1 MIKTDRIFVA
11 GHNGMV
17 GSAIYRSLIRNGFE
31 NIIVKSS
38 SELDLT
44 NQQMVIDFFRNSK
57 IDYVFLAAAKVGG
70 IMANNLYGG
79 DFIYK
84 NLMIEANVIK
94 ASQEYGL
101 KKLLFLGS
109 SCIYP
114 KECLQPIKEEFLLS
128 GYLEETN
135 RSYAIAKIAG
145 IELCQSF
152 NRQFGT
158 KNISLMPCNLYGTND
173 NYHPTYSHVFPALI
187 RKIYEAKMKNL
198 TKITIWGSGSPLR
211 EFLHVDDL
219 ADAAIFLMN
228 NYTSDDIIN
237 VGSGEEISILE
248 LARLMSDIIGFR
260 GEILNDHS
268 KPDGTFRKLMDNSR
282 MKALGWKPKISLE
295 EGILRTFNEFK
306 AMNEGLEGSE
316 TL

>member
-1 MIKTDRIFVA
+1 MDYKEKIFIA

-17 GSAIYRSLIRNGFE
+17 GSAIYRNLVRNGFE
-31 NIIVKSS
+31 NIIVSPSS
-38 SELDLT
+38 DLDLT
-44 NQQMVIDFFRNSK
+44 NQLKVNEFFERNK
-57 IDYVFLAAAKVGG
+57 IEYVFLAAAKVGG
-70 IMANNLYGG
+70 IMANKLYGG
-79 DFIYK
+79 DFIYQ
-84 NLMIEANVIK
+84 NLMIEANIIK
-94 ASQEYGL
+94 ASHQYGI

-114 KECLQPIKEEFLLS
+114 KECPQPIKEEFLLS

-135 RSYAIAKIAG
+135 RPYAIAKIAG

-198 TKITIWGSGSPLR
+198 KKITIWGSGSPLR

-219 ADAAIFLMN
+219 ADAAIFIMKN
-228 NYTSDDIIN
+228 NISDDLLNI
-237 VGSGEEISILE
+237 GYGEDISILE
-248 LARLMSDIIGFR
+248 LCKLMSRIIGFK
-260 GEILNDHS
+260 GEIIHDHS
-268 KPDGTFRKLMDNSR
+268 KPDGTFKKLLDSSKINN
-282 MKALGWKPKISLE
+282 LGWKPKIHLKDGIEKTFLE
-295 EGILRTFNEFK
+295 YKLISGN
-306 AMNEGLEGSE
+306 
-316 TL
+316 